1 MVILFKDGGRG
12 KIELL
17 YSPRYFMPLKED
29 GIDLN
34 MYIPSNPE
42 EKKEILFRMEGGGVG
57 G

>member
-42 EKKEILFRMEGGGVG
+42 EKKGFYFVWRGGVG